1 MGAAIGIALGVVL
14 SALLIYRVDFLV
26 LSWPIGSLIVF
37 ALAAILVGVIAAVLP
52 ARRAAR
58 LNVLQALQYE

>member
-1 MGAAIGIALGVVL
+1 MRVVFIVL
-14 SALLIYRVDFLV
+14 AALLIYRVDFLV
-26 LSWPIGSLIVF
+26 LSWPIGSLIAF
-37 ALAAILVGVIAAVLP
+37 ALAAIVVGIVAALLP